1 MPNGNLGPTPA
12 PRAALV
18 LQLPQV
24 PANHIS
30 QKHLGLFWTHSTQ
43 KLTPTG
49 SMGRGNCACLKT
61 ISFLTAVI
69 FNS

>member
-24 PANHIS
+24 PAHIS

-43 KLTPTG
+43 KLTP
-49 SMGRGNCACLKT
+49 SGRRGDREQCLFKDNL
-61 ISFLTAVI
+61 F
-69 FNS
+69 FNSCNL